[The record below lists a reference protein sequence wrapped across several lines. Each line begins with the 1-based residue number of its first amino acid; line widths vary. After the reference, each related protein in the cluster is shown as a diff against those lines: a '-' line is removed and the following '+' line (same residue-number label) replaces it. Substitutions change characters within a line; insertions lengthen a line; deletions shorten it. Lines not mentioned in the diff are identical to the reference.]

1 MEKTDVMEI
10 NWGQPLH
17 FVVSPDGSVQSF
29 STVEQ
34 VRYWLRNRWPIAD
47 DARQTA
53 LSRIQDAMD
62 CICSVGTARR
72 AFIAAARSAGFVP
85 ETLIAD
91 AQLQP
96 TS

>member
-1 MEKTDVMEI
+1 MIEI
-10 NWGQPLH
+10 NWGHPLN
-17 FVVSPDGSVQSF
+17 FVVSSDGTLQSF

-72 AFIAAARSAGFVP
+72 AFIAAARSAGFVH